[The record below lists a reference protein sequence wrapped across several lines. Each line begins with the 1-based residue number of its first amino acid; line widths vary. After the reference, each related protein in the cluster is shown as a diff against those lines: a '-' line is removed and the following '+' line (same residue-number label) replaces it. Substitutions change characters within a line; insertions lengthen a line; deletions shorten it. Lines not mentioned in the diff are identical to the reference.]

1 MEIDSPEEFKKHTR
15 SYLWVFVAL
24 MVFTVITVWAASW
37 KVALPAAVVI
47 ALCIASVKGGLV
59 AFFFMHLK
67 GERPLITYSLLMTM
81 IFFFS
86 LIFLPLIMLLLTMSG
101 NAG

>member
-1 MEIDSPEEFKKHTR
+1 MEIDSTEEFKKHTR

-59 AFFFMHLK
+59 AVFFMHLK

-81 IFFFS
+81 IFFFG